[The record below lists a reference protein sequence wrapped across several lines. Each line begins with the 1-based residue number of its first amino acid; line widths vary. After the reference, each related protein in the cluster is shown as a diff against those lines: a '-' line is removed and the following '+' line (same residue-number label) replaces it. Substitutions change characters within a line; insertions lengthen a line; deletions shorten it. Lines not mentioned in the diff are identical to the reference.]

1 MEKLRCLVP
10 ESVKRR
16 VAESTADDLPSVSSS
31 LVHLFLSLP
40 EFHQVIGDL
49 ADPGPNPKRKA
60 GLCCKNKE
68 AALDL
73 KQKGN
78 QCYSTGDYSQALRCY
93 SQALRVAPI
102 DADDTGKNLVATL
115 YLNRASLFHKMDL
128 PMESLRDCS
137 RALQISPCYPK
148 AWYRRGKV
156 NATLGN

>member
-93 SQALRVAPI
+93 SQ
-102 DADDTGKNLVATL
+102 
-115 YLNRASLFHKMDL
+115 KMDL

-148 AWYRRGKV
+148 
-156 NATLGN
+156 